1 MKIQL
6 IKNYDERNYQFKSIE
21 LFQPFIIKK
30 MIQLNIIYNIREGKR
45 KIKENK
51 EISLKIL
58 EKIIKNLW
66 LERNKFFSKY
76 NK

>member
-58 EKIIKNLW
+58 EKIIKNL
-66 LERNKFFSKY
+66 
-76 NK
+76 